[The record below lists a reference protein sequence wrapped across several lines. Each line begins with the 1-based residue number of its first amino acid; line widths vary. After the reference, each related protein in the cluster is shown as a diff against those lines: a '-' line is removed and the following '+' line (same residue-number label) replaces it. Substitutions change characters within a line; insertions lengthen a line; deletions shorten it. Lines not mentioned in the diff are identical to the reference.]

1 MKKAMAFLF
10 LTAVLG
16 VHTGLQGASSNDVNA
31 SDRAGERSLEDQ
43 KVVQS
48 KQVKQIA
55 TVKSVPAP
63 STLLLLGVATGV
75 AMGLGRLWPG
85 RRTK

>member
-1 MKKAMAFLF
+1 MKKAMTFLF
-10 LTAVLG
+10 LTALLG
-16 VHTGLQGASSNDVNA
+16 LHTGLQGASSYDVNV

-48 KQVKQIA
+48 KQVKQTA

-63 STLLLLGVATGV
+63 STLLLLGVAAGV
-75 AMGLGRLWPG
+75 AMGLRKLWPG
-85 RRTK
+85 RRAK